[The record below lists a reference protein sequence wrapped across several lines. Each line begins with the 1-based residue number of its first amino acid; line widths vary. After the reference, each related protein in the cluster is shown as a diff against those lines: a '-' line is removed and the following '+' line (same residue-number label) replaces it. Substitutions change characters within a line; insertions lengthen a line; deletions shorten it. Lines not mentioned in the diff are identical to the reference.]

1 MPVVFF
7 VDPEIVK
14 PVETKGIHTI
24 TLSYTFYP
32 HEASKPVVSAA
43 ETKTDDANKL

>member
-14 PVETKGIHTI
+14 PVETKGIHTHHAVLYL
-24 TLSYTFYP
+24 LS
-32 HEASKPVVSAA
+32 A
-43 ETKTDDANKL
+43 